1 MNVSTVSTSKLKIV
15 MMFISGFFILFQG
28 ISANQAKSTNIVL
41 KAMNE
46 ELARSM
52 KVLGEKGSPP
62 PYFICYQITD
72 THRVSISASLGA
84 LKYNSQNRSRLLDVD
99 LRVGGYQL
107 DNTHEIRGRRSF
119 SSRYSQP
126 VSISLADDPDAI
138 KSAIWLETDKK
149 YKAAAEKLI
158 QVKADKGVTVKE
170 EDQSNDFSKETPNQ
184 YTGEP
189 LNISPDMAAW
199 EKRLKEYSALFNET
213 AEIHSSTVSLRAEA
227 ENKYFV
233 SSEGSSLLHGRTQ
246 WRLTMYAITKADD
259 GMALNRSESFEARVP
274 ENLPDDKTI
283 KSAIHKLIDDL
294 VALRK
299 APVMEPFTGP
309 AILSGEAAGVFFHEI
324 FGHRIEGHRQKS
336 ERDGQTFTKK
346 INQQVL
352 PTFMSVYDDP
362 TRKQQDQQDLIGH
375 YLYDDEG
382 VKAQRVNLVENGIL
396 KGFLMSR
403 SPIEGFPESNGHG
416 RRQAGREPVSRQ
428 GVLVVEASKTVPR
441 EKLKQM
447 LIEECKNQGK
457 PYGLLFDVVVGGFTF
472 TGRFIPQ
479 SFNVT
484 PVMVYRIYADGR
496 PDELVRG
503 VDLIG
508 TPLTSFS
515 KIIAAGQKS
524 KIFNG
529 YCGAESGAV
538 PVSAVSPPLL
548 TTQIEVQKKYKASDK
563 PPVLPPPQRRSK

>member
-1 MNVSTVSTSKLKIV
+1 MNLSTLSTSKLKIV
-15 MMFISGFFILFQG
+15 MMFILSFFIFYQG
-28 ISANQAKSTNIVL
+28 IAANEPGDNIVL
-41 KAMNE
+41 KAMGE
-46 ELARSM
+46 EMARSM

-62 PYFICYQITD
+62 PYYICYQITD
-72 THRVSISASLGA
+72 THQVSISASLGA
-84 LKYNSQNRSRLLDVD
+84 LGNSSENRSRLLDVD
-99 LRVGGYQL
+99 LRVGDYRL
-107 DNTHEIRGRRSF
+107 DNTHEIRGRRSYDF
-119 SSRYSQP
+119 RYTQP
-126 VSISLADDPDAI
+126 AAISLADDPDAI

-158 QVKADKGVTVKE
+158 QVKADQGVTVEE
-170 EDQSNDFSKETPNQ
+170 EDRSEDFSKETADR
-184 YTGEP
+184 YTAEP
-189 LNISPDMAAW
+189 VNVSPDIAAW
-199 EKRLKEYSALFNET
+199 EKRLKEYSALFNDA
-213 AEIHSSTVSLRAEA
+213 AEIHSSNVFFRAEA

-233 SSEGSSLLHGRTQ
+233 GSEGSSLLHGRTLWQ
-246 WRLTMYAITKADD
+246 LSFYANTKADD
-259 GMALNRSESFEARVP
+259 GMQLTRSESFEARTP

-283 KSAIHKLIDDL
+283 KDTIQKVINDL
-294 VALRK
+294 KALRK

-324 FGHRIEGHRQKS
+324 FGHRIEGHIQKS
-336 ERDGQTFTKK
+336 EQDGQTFTKQL
-346 INQQVL
+346 NQQVL

-362 TRKQQDQQDLIGH
+362 TRQQQDKQDLMGH

-382 VKAQRVNLVENGIL
+382 VKTQRANLVENGIL

-403 SPIEGFPESNGHG
+403 SPVAGFPQSNGHG
-416 RRQAGREPVSRQ
+416 RRQPGRRPVSRQ
-428 GVLVVEASKTVPR
+428 GVLVIEASKTVPW
-441 EKLKQM
+441 ENLKQM
-447 LIEECKNQGK
+447 LIDECKTQGK

-484 PVMVYRIYADGR
+484 PVIVYRIYPDGR

-515 KIIAAGQKS
+515 KIIAAGQEAKV
-524 KIFNG
+524 FNG
-529 YCGAESGAV
+529 YCGAESGGV
-538 PVSAVSPPLL
+538 PVSAISPPLL

-563 PPVLPPPQRRSK
+563 PPVLPPPGRRSK

>member
-1 MNVSTVSTSKLKIV
+1 MNLSTLPTTKLKIV
-15 MMFISGFFILFQG
+15 MMFILSFFILFQG
-28 ISANQAKSTNIVL
+28 ITANEPGTNNIVL
-41 KAMNE
+41 KAMGE

-52 KVLGEKGSPP
+52 KVLGQKGAPP

-84 LKYNSQNRSRLLDVD
+84 LGHSIQDRSRLLDVD
-99 LRVGGYQL
+99 LRVGSYQL
-107 DNTHEIRGRRSF
+107 DNTHEIRGRRSYDF
-119 SSRYSQP
+119 RFPQP

-149 YKAAAEKLI
+149 YKDAAEKLI

-170 EDQSNDFSKETPNQ
+170 EDQSDDFSKETANQ
-184 YTGEP
+184 YVGEP
-189 LNISPDMAAW
+189 LNISPGIAAW
-199 EKRLKEYSALFNET
+199 EKRLKEYSALFNDA
-213 AEIHSSTVSLRAEA
+213 AEIHSSNVSFRAEA

-233 SSEGSSLLHGRTQ
+233 NSEGSSLLHGRILWQ
-246 WRLTMYAITKADD
+246 LSMYANTKADD
-259 GMALNRSESFEARVP
+259 GMELTRYESFEAMAP

-283 KSAIHKLIDDL
+283 KDTIQKLINDL
-294 VALRK
+294 MALRK

-336 ERDGQTFTKK
+336 EQEGQTFTKK

-352 PTFMSVYDDP
+352 PTFLSVYDDP
-362 TRKQQDQQDLIGH
+362 TRQQQDKQDLMGH

-382 VKAQRVNLVENGIL
+382 IKAQRVNLVENGIL

-403 SPIEGFPESNGHG
+403 SPVEGFPQSNGHG
-416 RRQAGREPVSRQ
+416 RSQAGREPVSRQ
-428 GVLVVEASKTVPR
+428 GVLVVEASKTVPW
-441 EKLKQM
+441 ETLKQM
-447 LIEECKNQGK
+447 LIDECKNQGK

-484 PVMVYRIYADGR
+484 PVMVYRIYPDGR

-515 KIIAAGQKS
+515 KIIAAGQEAKV
-524 KIFNG
+524 FNG
-529 YCGAESGAV
+529 YCGAESGSV
-538 PVSAVSPPLL
+538 PVSAISPPLL

-563 PPVLPPPQRRSK
+563 PPVLPPPERRSK

>member
-1 MNVSTVSTSKLKIV
+1 MNLSTLSTSKLKIV

-28 ISANQAKSTNIVL
+28 TAASEPNTSNVVL
-41 KAMNE
+41 KAMGE

-72 THRVSISASLGA
+72 THRVSMSTSLGA
-84 LKYNSQNRSRLLDVD
+84 LRNSSENRSRLLDVD

-107 DNTHEIRGRRSF
+107 DNTHEIRGRRSYDF
-119 SSRYSQP
+119 RFSQP
-126 VSISLADDPDAI
+126 VSISLSDDPDAI

-149 YKAAAEKLI
+149 YKTAAEKLI

-170 EDQSNDFSKETPNQ
+170 EDQSNDFSKEKPNQ

-189 LNISPDMAAW
+189 LNISPDIADW
-199 EKRLKEYSALFNET
+199 EKRLKEYSALFNDA
-213 AEIHSSTVSLRAEA
+213 AEIHSSRVSLRAES

-246 WRLTMYAITKADD
+246 WRLTMYAVTKADD

-283 KSAIHKLIDDL
+283 KAAILKVIDDL

-336 ERDGQTFTKK
+336 EQDGQTFTKK

-352 PTFMSVYDDP
+352 PGFMSVYDDP
-362 TRKQQDQQDLIGH
+362 TRKQQDKQDLIGH

-382 VKAQRVNLVENGIL
+382 VKAQRANLVEKGIL
-396 KGFLMSR
+396 TGFLMSR
-403 SPIEGFPESNGHG
+403 SPIEGFSQSNGHG
-416 RRQAGREPVSRQ
+416 RRQAGLQPVSRQ
-428 GVLVVEASKTVPR
+428 GVLVVEASRTVPR

-447 LIEECKNQGK
+447 LMEECKNQGK
-457 PYGLLFDVVVGGFTF
+457 AYGLLFDVVVGGFTY
-472 TGRFIPQ
+472 TGRRIPQ
-479 SFNVT
+479 AFNVT
-484 PVMVYRIYADGR
+484 PVIVYRIYADGR

-515 KIIAAGQKS
+515 KIIAAGQEAKV
-524 KIFNG
+524 FNG

-548 TTQIEVQKKYKASDK
+548 TTQIEVQKKQKASEK
-563 PPVLPPPQRRSK
+563 PPVLPPPERRSK

>member
-1 MNVSTVSTSKLKIV
+1 MNLSTLSTSKLKIV
-15 MMFISGFFILFQG
+15 MMFILSFFILFQG
-28 ISANQAKSTNIVL
+28 ITANEPGSNNIVL
-41 KAMNE
+41 KAMGE

-52 KVLGEKGSPP
+52 KVLGQKGTPP

-84 LKYNSQNRSRLLDVD
+84 LGHSIQDRSRLLDVD
-99 LRVGGYQL
+99 LRVGSYQL
-107 DNTHEIRGRRSF
+107 DNTHEIRGRRSYDFRF
-119 SSRYSQP
+119 SRP
-126 VSISLADDPDAI
+126 VSISLTDDPDAI

-149 YKAAAEKLI
+149 YKDAAEKLI

-170 EDQSNDFSKETPNQ
+170 EDQSDDFSKETANQ
-184 YTGEP
+184 YVGEP
-189 LNISPDMAAW
+189 LNISPGIAAW
-199 EKRLKEYSALFNET
+199 EKRLKEYSALFNDA
-213 AEIHSSTVSLRAEA
+213 AEIHSSNVSFRAEA

-233 SSEGSSLLHGRTQ
+233 NSEGSSLLHGRILWQ
-246 WRLTMYAITKADD
+246 LSMYANTKADD
-259 GMALNRSESFEARVP
+259 GMELTRYESFEAMAP

-283 KSAIHKLIDDL
+283 KDTIQKLINDL
-294 VALRK
+294 IALRK

-336 ERDGQTFTKK
+336 EQEGQTFTKK

-352 PTFMSVYDDP
+352 PTFLSVYDDP
-362 TRKQQDQQDLIGH
+362 TRQQQDKQDLMGH

-382 VKAQRVNLVENGIL
+382 IKAQRVNLVENGIL

-403 SPIEGFPESNGHG
+403 SPVEGFPQSNGHG
-416 RRQAGREPVSRQ
+416 RRQAGRQPVSRQ
-428 GVLVVEASKTVPR
+428 GVLVVEASKTVPW
-441 EKLKQM
+441 ETLKQM
-447 LIEECKNQGK
+447 LIEECKKQGK

-484 PVMVYRIYADGR
+484 PVIVHRIYPDGR

-515 KIIAAGQKS
+515 KIIAAGQEAKV
-524 KIFNG
+524 FNG
-529 YCGAESGAV
+529 HCGAESGSV

-563 PPVLPPPQRRSK
+563 PPVLPPPERRSK

>member
-1 MNVSTVSTSKLKIV
+1 
-15 MMFISGFFILFQG
+15 
-28 ISANQAKSTNIVL
+28 
-41 KAMNE
+41 
-46 ELARSM
+46 LARSM
-52 KVLGEKGSPP
+52 KVLGQKGAPP

-84 LKYNSQNRSRLLDVD
+84 LGHSIQDRSRLLDVD
-99 LRVGGYQL
+99 LRVGSYQL
-107 DNTHEIRGRRSF
+107 DNTHEIRGRRSYD
-119 SSRYSQP
+119 SRFSQP
-126 VSISLADDPDAI
+126 VSISLADDPAAI

-170 EDQSNDFSKETPNQ
+170 EDQSDDFSKETANQ

-189 LNISPDMAAW
+189 LNISPDIATW
-199 EKRLKEYSALFNET
+199 EKRLKEYSALFNDA
-213 AEIHSSTVSLRAEA
+213 AEIHNSNVSFRAEA

-233 SSEGSSLLHGRTQ
+233 NSEGSSLLHGRTLWQ
-246 WRLTMYAITKADD
+246 LSLYANTKADD
-259 GMALNRSESFEARVP
+259 GMELTRYESFEARVP

-283 KSAIHKLIDDL
+283 KDTIQKLINDL
-294 VALRK
+294 IALRK

-309 AILSGEAAGVFFHEI
+309 AILSAEAAGVFFHEI

-336 ERDGQTFTKK
+336 EQEGQTFTKK

-352 PTFMSVYDDP
+352 PVFLSVYDDP
-362 TRKQQDQQDLIGH
+362 TRQQQDKQDLMGH

-382 VKAQRVNLVENGIL
+382 IKAQRANLVENGIL

-403 SPIEGFPESNGHG
+403 SPVEGFPQSNGHG
-416 RRQAGREPVSRQ
+416 RRQAGRQPVSRQ
-428 GVLVVEASKTVPR
+428 GVLVIEASKTVPW
-441 EKLKQM
+441 ETLKQM
-447 LIEECKNQGK
+447 LIDECKTQGK

-484 PVMVYRIYADGR
+484 PVMVYRIYPDGR

-515 KIIAAGQKS
+515 KIIAAGQEAKV
-524 KIFNG
+524 FNG
-529 YCGAESGAV
+529 YCGAESGRV
-538 PVSAVSPPLL
+538 PVSAISPPLL

-563 PPVLPPPQRRSK
+563 PPVLPPPERRSK